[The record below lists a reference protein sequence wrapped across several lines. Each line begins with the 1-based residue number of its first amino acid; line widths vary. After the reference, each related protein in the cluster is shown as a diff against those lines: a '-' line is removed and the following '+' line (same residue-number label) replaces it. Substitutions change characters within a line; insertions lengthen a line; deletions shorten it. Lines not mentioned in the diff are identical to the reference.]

1 MATGVQTVSEDSSDF
16 DQSLGKRLID
26 SGKLDSAGFERAK
39 RVRSDTGDR
48 LSVLLPKLG
57 LVSERDMAE
66 AVAAELNLDLVGPRD
81 FPDIPLFK
89 DKLSHRF
96 LREVQ
101 VLPMAEE
108 PEGLVV
114 AMADP
119 LNRFA
124 VDALRLVAGG
134 KVLRRVGVPG
144 EIEAAIER
152 LYAAKPSV
160 PGQAGGEATLEDDD
174 QGVEL
179 DVERLRD
186 LASEA
191 PVIRLVNQLIT
202 RAVEARASDI
212 HIEPFESFLRVRFR
226 IDGVLR
232 DIESPS
238 NRFRAAI
245 VSRIKIMAKL
255 NIAERR
261 LPQDG
266 RIKLAIR
273 GTPIDLRVSTLPTMH
288 GEGVVMRVLDR
299 QGVSLDFAALGVS
312 DHAQQTLVKILERP
326 HGIVLVT
333 GPTGSGKTTTLYT
346 SLVRLN
352 SPDKKILTVEDPIE
366 YQLDGINQI
375 QVQPNIGLS
384 FANVLRSILRPDP
397 DIIMIGEI
405 RDVETA
411 EIAIQAALTGH
422 LVLSTLHTNDAAGT
436 LSRLLDMGAEDYLL
450 TTTLNGIA
458 AQRLV
463 RTLCKH
469 CKTRAPALPE
479 LVAQLNLR
487 RYTRDPEIHLYRAVG
502 CEHCNDT
509 GYFGRSSLVEVLV
522 MSDNIRRLILQR
534 AETSELLRTAVDEGM
549 RTMYDDGM
557 HKALSGVTTVEEVLR
572 VTRDAETKIGT
583 A

>member
-1 MATGVQTVSEDSSDF
+1 MAVSAQPTTDDNSEF
-16 DQSLGKRLID
+16 EQSLGKRLIE

-48 LSVLLPKLG
+48 LSILLPKLG

-66 AVAAELNLDLVGPRD
+66 AVAAELGVQLVGPRD
-81 FPDIPLFK
+81 FPDTPLFK
-89 DKLSHRF
+89 DKLSPRF
-96 LREVQ
+96 LREAQ
-101 VLPMAEE
+101 VLPIAEE

-134 KVLRRVGVPG
+134 KVLARVAVPG

-152 LYAAKPSV
+152 LYAAKPGV
-160 PGQAGGEATLEDDD
+160 AGAAGDATLEDDG

-191 PVIRLVNQLIT
+191 PVIRLVNQMIT

-232 DIESPS
+232 EMESPS

-245 VSRIKIMAKL
+245 VSRVKIMAKL

-273 GTPIDLRVSTLPTMH
+273 GTPIDLRVSTIPTMH

-312 DHAQQTLVKILERP
+312 DHALETLLKILERP

-333 GPTGSGKTTTLYT
+333 GPTGSGKTTSLYT

-375 QVQPNIGLS
+375 QVQPGIGLN
-384 FANVLRSILRPDP
+384 FANVLRSILRQDP
-397 DIIMIGEI
+397 DIVMIGEI

-436 LSRLLDMGAEDYLL
+436 ISRLLDMGAQDYLL

-463 RTLCKH
+463 RTLCRH
-469 CKTRAPALPE
+469 CKTRAQALPE
-479 LVAQLNLR
+479 LVEQLNLR
-487 RYTRDPEIHLYRAVG
+487 RYTRESDIYLYRQVG
-502 CEHCNDT
+502 CDQCNGT
-509 GYFGRSSLVEVLV
+509 GYYGRSSLIEVLV
-522 MSDNIRRLILQR
+522 MTDPIRRLILQR
-534 AETSELLRTAVDEGM
+534 AESMDLHRAAVEEGM

-557 HKALSGVTTVEEVLR
+557 QKALAGITTVEEVLR
-572 VTRDAETKIGT
+572 VTRDV
-583 A
+583 

>member
-1 MATGVQTVSEDSSDF
+1 MTMSMQSPTDKQADFEQT
-16 DQSLGKRLID
+16 LGKSLIED
-26 SGKLDSAGFERAK
+26 GKLDAAGLERAK
-39 RVRSDTGDR
+39 RVRADTGER

-57 LVSERDMAE
+57 LVSERDMA
-66 AVAAELNLDLVGPRD
+66 AAIAAQLDLQIVGPAD
-81 FPDIPLFK
+81 FPDEPLFK
-89 DKLSHRF
+89 DKLSPRF
-96 LREVQ
+96 LREAQ
-101 VLPMAEE
+101 ILPIGQDS
-108 PEGLVV
+108 EGLQV

-124 VDALRLVAGG
+124 ADALRLVAGG
-134 KVLRRVGVPG
+134 QIVPCVAVPG
-144 EIEAAIER
+144 ELEAAIDR
-152 LYAAKPSV
+152 LYAVKPG
-160 PGQAGGEATLEDDD
+160 PAGEPGEADLEEGD

-191 PVIRLVNQLIT
+191 PVIRLVNQTIT
-202 RAVEARASDI
+202 KAVEARASDI
-212 HIEPFESFLRVRFR
+212 HIEPFENTLRVRFR

-232 DIESPS
+232 EVDSPP

-245 VSRIKIMAKL
+245 VSRVKIMAKL

-273 GTPIDLRVSTLPTMH
+273 GTPIDLRISTIPTMH

-299 QGVSLDFAALGVS
+299 QGVALDFATLGVS
-312 DHAQQTLVKILERP
+312 DYALETLIKILERP

-333 GPTGSGKTTTLYT
+333 GPTGSGKTTSLYT

-375 QVQPNIGLS
+375 QVQPGIGLT
-384 FANVLRSILRPDP
+384 FANVLRSILRQDP
-397 DIIMIGEI
+397 DIVMIGEI

-436 LSRLLDMGAEDYLL
+436 ISRLLDMGAEDYLL
-450 TTTLNGIA
+450 TTTLNGVA

-463 RTLCKH
+463 RNLCRH
-469 CKTRAPALPE
+469 CKARAVALPE
-479 LVAQLNLR
+479 LVEQLNLR
-487 RYTRDPEIHLYRAVG
+487 RHTREPEIHLYRPVG
-502 CEHCNDT
+502 CEHCNGT
-509 GYFGRSSLVEVLV
+509 GFFGRSALIEVLV
-522 MSDNIRRLILQR
+522 VTDPIRRLILKR
-534 AETSELLRTAVDEGM
+534 ADSMDLHRAAVEEGM

-557 HKALSGVTTVEEVLR
+557 QKALAGITTVEEVLR
-572 VTRDAETKIGT
+572 VTRDV
-583 A
+583 

>member
-1 MATGVQTVSEDSSDF
+1 MSVQAVAGKKTDF
-16 DQSLGKRLID
+16 EQALGERLIEG
-26 SGKLDSAGFERAK
+26 GKLDAAGLDRAK
-39 RVRSDTGDR
+39 RVRADSGER

-66 AVAAELNLDLVGPRD
+66 AVAAQLNLQLVGPGD
-81 FPDIPLFK
+81 FPDEPLFPG
-89 DKLSHRF
+89 KLSPRF
-96 LREVQ
+96 LREAQ
-101 VLPMAEE
+101 ILPISQGQD
-108 PEGLVV
+108 GLVV

-119 LNRFA
+119 LNSFA
-124 VDALRLVAGG
+124 SDALRLVSGG
-134 KVLRRVGVPG
+134 KVLPRVAVPG
-144 EIEAAIER
+144 ELEAAIER
-152 LYAAKPSV
+152 LYAQK
-160 PGQAGGEATLEDDD
+160 AGIAGAAGEATLEEDS

-191 PVIRLVNQLIT
+191 PVIRLVNQIIT
-202 RAVEARASDI
+202 KAVEARASDI
-212 HIEPFESFLRVRFR
+212 HIEAFENELRVRFR

-232 DIESPS
+232 ETESPA

-273 GTPIDLRVSTLPTMH
+273 GTPIDLRVSTIPTMH

-299 QGVSLDFAALGVS
+299 KGVSLDFAALGVS
-312 DHAQQTLVKILERP
+312 DFALETLVKILERP

-375 QVQPNIGLS
+375 QVQPSIGLS
-384 FANVLRSILRPDP
+384 FANVLRSILRQDP
-397 DIIMIGEI
+397 DIVMIGEI

-422 LVLSTLHTNDAAGT
+422 LVLSTLHTNDAAST
-436 LSRLLDMGAEDYLL
+436 ISRLLDMGAEDFLL

-463 RTLCKH
+463 RTLCLR
-469 CKTRAPALPE
+469 CKTRSLALPE
-479 LVAQLNLR
+479 LEEQLNLK
-487 RYTRDPEIHLYRAVG
+487 RYTRDSEIHLYRAVG
-502 CEHCNDT
+502 CDQCNGT
-509 GYFGRSSLVEVLV
+509 GFFGRSSLIEVLIV
-522 MSDNIRRLILQR
+522 TDPIRRLILKR
-534 AETSELLRTAVDEGM
+534 AEAMDLHRTAVGEGM

-557 HKALSGVTTVEEVLR
+557 RKALAGLTTVEEILR
-572 VTRDAETKIGT
+572 VTRDV
-583 A
+583 

>member
-1 MATGVQTVSEDSSDF
+1 MAMSAQAVTEKLSSF
-16 DQSLGKRLID
+16 EQALGKRLIEA
-26 SGKLDSAGFERAK
+26 GKLDAAGLERAK
-39 RVRSDTGDR
+39 RVRADTGER
-48 LSVLLPKLG
+48 LSILISKLG

-66 AVAAELNLDLVGPRD
+66 AIAEQLDLKLVGPRD
-81 FPDIPLFK
+81 FPDAPMFQ
-89 DKLSHRF
+89 DRLSPRF
-96 LREVQ
+96 LREAQ
-101 VLPMAEE
+101 VLPIGQDS
-108 PEGLVV
+108 EGMLV
-114 AMADP
+114 AMVDP
-119 LNRFA
+119 MNTFA
-124 VDALRLVAGG
+124 SDALRLVAGG
-134 KVLRRVGVPG
+134 QIVPCVAIPG
-144 EIEAAIER
+144 ELEAAIER
-152 LYAAKPSV
+152 LYATKPGAAGV
-160 PGQAGGEATLEDDD
+160 PGEAAAEEGD

-202 RAVEARASDI
+202 KAVESRASDI
-212 HIEPFESFLRVRFR
+212 HIEPFENVLRVRFR

-232 DIESPS
+232 EVESPA

-245 VSRIKIMAKL
+245 VSRVKIMARL

-273 GTPIDLRVSTLPTMH
+273 GTPIDLRVSTVPTMH

-299 QGVSLDFAALGVS
+299 TGVALDFAKLGVS
-312 DHAQQTLVKILERP
+312 KEALKTLVTILERP

-375 QVQPNIGLS
+375 QVQPGIGLN
-384 FANVLRSILRPDP
+384 FANVLRSILRQDP

-436 LSRLLDMGAEDYLL
+436 ISRLLDMGAQDYLL

-463 RTLCKH
+463 RNLCNN
-469 CKTRAPALPE
+469 CKTRSPVLPE
-479 LVAQLNLR
+479 LVQQLNLR
-487 RYTRDPEIHLYRAVG
+487 RFTDEPEIHLYHPAG
-502 CEHCNDT
+502 CEQCNGT
-509 GYFGRSSLVEVLV
+509 GYYGRGSLIEVLV
-522 MSDNIRRLILQR
+522 VTDSIRRLILQH
-534 AETSELLRTAVDEGM
+534 ADSVDLHRTAVKEGM

-557 HKALSGVTTVEEVLR
+557 RKALAGITTVEEVLR
-572 VTRDAETKIGT
+572 VTRDV
-583 A
+583 

>member
-1 MATGVQTVSEDSSDF
+1 MTMSVRTVADKQADF
-16 DQSLGKRLID
+16 EQALGTRLTEG
-26 SGKLDSAGFERAK
+26 GKLDAAGLDRAK
-39 RVRSDTGDR
+39 RVREDTGER

-66 AVAAELNLDLVGPRD
+66 AVAAQLNLQLVGPSD
-81 FPDIPLFK
+81 FPDEPLFK
-89 DKLSHRF
+89 EKLSPRF
-96 LREVQ
+96 LREAQ
-101 VLPMAEE
+101 ILPIAQEQD
-108 PEGLVV
+108 GLVV

-119 LNRFA
+119 MNSFA
-124 VDALRLVAGG
+124 TDALRLVAGG
-134 KVLRRVGVPG
+134 KVLPRVAVPG
-144 EIEAAIER
+144 ELEAAIER
-152 LYAAKPSV
+152 LYAQK
-160 PGQAGGEATLEDDD
+160 AGTEGAAGEATLEEDS

-179 DVERLRD
+179 DVARLRD

-202 RAVEARASDI
+202 KAVEARASDI
-212 HIEPFESFLRVRFR
+212 HIEAFENELRVRFR

-232 DIESPS
+232 ETESPA

-273 GTPIDLRVSTLPTMH
+273 GTPVDLRISTIPTMH

-299 QGVSLDFAALGVS
+299 KGVSLDFTALGIS
-312 DHAQQTLVKILERP
+312 DFALETLLKILERP

-375 QVQPNIGLS
+375 QVQPSIGLS
-384 FANVLRSILRPDP
+384 FANVLRSILRQDP
-397 DIIMIGEI
+397 DIVMIGEI

-436 LSRLLDMGAEDYLL
+436 ISRLLDMGAQDYLL

-463 RTLCKH
+463 RTLCRH
-469 CKTRAPALPE
+469 CKTRAVALPE
-479 LVAQLNLR
+479 LVEQLNLK
-487 RYTRDPEIHLYRAVG
+487 RYTRDSEIHLYRAVG
-502 CEHCNDT
+502 CDQCNGT
-509 GYFGRSSLVEVLV
+509 GYFGRSSLIEVLV
-522 MSDNIRRLILQR
+522 VSDPIRRLILKR
-534 AETSELLRTAVDEGM
+534 ADSMDLHRAAVEEGM

-557 HKALSGVTTVEEVLR
+557 QKALAGLTTVEEVLR
-572 VTRDAETKIGT
+572 VTRDV
-583 A
+583 